1 MTEEEKI
8 FAGKMFD
15 PRSEELRQI
24 KHMRPAAATIHWTN
38 MTRNARN

>member
-24 KHMRPAAATIHWTN
+24 KHWTN
-38 MTRNARN
+38 MTRNARS

>member
-15 PRSEELRQI
+15 PRKQGARGMPQI
-24 KHMRPAAATIHWTN
+24 QHDG
-38 MTRNARN
+38 